1 LSASETTIGFIG
13 AGNMAQ
19 AIIRGLI
26 QSGHPANRIAVANP
40 SSEKL
45 QIISALA
52 ADIFISNDNHAVA
65 ERSDMVVLATK
76 PNFITHVAGEIA
88 DTQPKLV
95 ISVAAGIKLASIEN
109 ALLPGTPVVRN
120 MPNQPAVLGL
130 GMSGLVGNTMVDDA
144 GHELAA
150 YIASAT
156 GELVWLE
163 NEALMDAITAISG
176 SGPAYFYLL
185 LEMLEAG
192 AIEYGFTPDVAR
204 KLAVQTGLGATTLA
218 QHDAGTLAD
227 LRRRVTSPG
236 GTTEAAIT
244 SLENHGLRS
253 IFQQA
258 LDAARQ
264 KSIDLGNK

>member
-1 LSASETTIGFIG
+1 
-13 AGNMAQ
+13 MAQ

-26 QSGHPANRIAVANP
+26 RAGHPPERIAVANP
-40 SSEKL
+40 GSEKL
-45 QIISALA
+45 HAVSALA
-52 ADIFISNDNHAVA
+52 KGIFVSNDNRTVA
-65 ERSDMVVLATK
+65 ERSDTVVLATK
-76 PNFITHVAGEIA
+76 PPYIKQVAGEIA
-88 DTQPKLV
+88 DTRPALV
-95 ISVAAGIKLASIEN
+95 ISVAAGIKLADIEG

-120 MPNQPAVLGL
+120 MPNQSAILGL
-130 GMSGLVGNTMVDDA
+130 GLSGLVGNSAVDSA
-144 GHELAA
+144 SRELAS
-150 YIASAT
+150 YIAQAT
-156 GELVWLE
+156 GELVWLD
-163 NEALMDAITAISG
+163 NESLMDAITAISG

-192 AIEYGFTPDVAR
+192 AIQYGFSPDIAR
-204 KLAVQTGLGATTLA
+204 KLAVQTGLGATALA
-218 QHDAGTLAD
+218 GQETCSLAE

-244 SLENHGLRS
+244 SLETNGLRR